1 MCRTG
6 NFLFGGSR
14 GQVYPGEQ
22 GPALRKLRG
31 RFSPSF
37 SSLNSSSVPNL
48 RMSSSS
54 CLDMEPALEPSPG
67 RTTRCVSII
76 FLLATCVIRSS
87 TDARVTNR

>member
-1 MCRTG
+1 MG
-6 NFLFGGSR
+6 KFLFWSFR
-14 GQVYPGEQ
+14 NKCVQES
-22 GPALRKLRG
+22 